1 MNDSKKDR
9 KRRRRESAKN
19 EDSETRKKRNS
30 HYKNLN
36 FRRNAERKERKLAL
50 LEMKEGRSRSR
61 KTPVSRTA
69 QRVRMPEREIS
80 QEENDWFLPLSIEM
94 RRKAEPTNV

>member
-1 MNDSKKDR
+1 
-9 KRRRRESAKN
+9 
-19 EDSETRKKRNS
+19 
-30 HYKNLN
+30 
-36 FRRNAERKERKLAL
+36 
-50 LEMKEGRSRSR
+50 MKEGRSRSR
-61 KTPVSRTA
+61 KTPASRTA

>member
-1 MNDSKKDR
+1 
-9 KRRRRESAKN
+9 
-19 EDSETRKKRNS
+19 
-30 HYKNLN
+30 
-36 FRRNAERKERKLAL
+36 
-50 LEMKEGRSRSR
+50 MKEGRSRSR